1 MKQYRNFLLYFYNLV
16 CKNFSV
22 YNLLNMAGIDTD
34 SADKP
39 LNPPKILT
47 AVVAI
52 NPFDDI
58 VVRNLPP

>member
-1 MKQYRNFLLYFYNLV
+1 
-16 CKNFSV
+16 
-22 YNLLNMAGIDTD
+22 MAGIDTD